1 MDQIKCKG
9 RLQKK
14 KMCKFCDILQIGWG
28 GPGLKT
34 HFKKDRNCDKV
45 FGGVGEKRQCHN
57 FHMLNICCF
66 IGYKQ
71 HNWCNIDNNLGTF
84 FPYPSLITSF

>member
-1 MDQIKCKG
+1 MSYIPKLNKSLKG

-71 HNWCNIDNNLGTF
+71 HN
-84 FPYPSLITSF
+84 

>member
-1 MDQIKCKG
+1 MVNMLNLLSAWSIYGEHAQFMVREDF
-9 RLQKK
+9 KK

-66 IGYKQ
+66 IGYEQ
-71 HNWCNIDNNLGTF
+71 HN
-84 FPYPSLITSF
+84 

>member
-1 MDQIKCKG
+1 MNYDIMSIMVSWCDNRRNVHKLGKTS
-9 RLQKK
+9 KK

-71 HNWCNIDNNLGTF
+71 HN
-84 FPYPSLITSF
+84 